1 MKVIGIIPARM
12 ASSRFP
18 GKPLASIHG
27 VPMIGHCY
35 LRTKMSSLLNECFVA
50 TPDQEIYDYILSIGG
65 NCVMTSHKH
74 EMCND
79 RVVEALHTIEEEK
92 KNKL

>member
-1 MKVIGIIPARM
+1 
-12 ASSRFP
+12 
-18 GKPLASIHG
+18 
-27 VPMIGHCY
+27 
-35 LRTKMSSLLNECFVA
+35 MSSLLNECFVA

-92 KNKL
+92 TSYDIVVNIQVIYPWSILKW

>member
-1 MKVIGIIPARM
+1 
-12 ASSRFP
+12 
-18 GKPLASIHG
+18 
-27 VPMIGHCY
+27 MIGHCY

-50 TPDQEIYDYILSIGG
+50 TPDHEIYDYILSIGG

-92 KNKL
+92 KTSYDIVVNIRWLTIRSILKW